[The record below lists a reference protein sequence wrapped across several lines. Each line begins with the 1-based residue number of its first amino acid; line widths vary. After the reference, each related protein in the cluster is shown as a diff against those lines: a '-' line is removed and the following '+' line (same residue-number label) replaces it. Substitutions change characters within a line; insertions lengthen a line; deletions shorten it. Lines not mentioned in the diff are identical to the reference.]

1 MSLFSAFAVYFIIWW
16 LVLFA
21 VLPFGLKTQ
30 AEVGE
35 VVPGTVESAPHRFR
49 PLRVLGWTSLIALVV
64 FALWWLVT
72 VEFGFDFDTF
82 AGLFW

>member
-16 LVLFA
+16 VVLFA

-30 AEVGE
+30 DEAGE
-35 VVPGTVESAPHRFR
+35 VVPGTAESAPHRFR
-49 PLRVLGWTSLIALVV
+49 PLRVLGWTSAIAFVIFVV
-64 FALWWLVT
+64 WWMVT
-72 VEFGFDFDTF
+72 VKFGYDFDRF